1 MLKTGMNRARVY
13 IACESQLPDIAESLK
28 PGMAYKIKN
37 EIARHSYKTVYGVID
52 DLSLV
57 GQ

>member
-1 MLKTGMNRARVY
+1 MNGSRVY
-13 IACESQLPDIAESLK
+13 IACKAQLPDIAEPLK
-28 PGMAYKIKN
+28 PGMTYKVKN
-37 EIARHSYKTVYGVID
+37 EIARQSDKTVYGVID